1 LCIGEEDDGVG
12 VFEVEEEDE
21 EHHQTVHCEYSD
33 CQSKAWGS
41 TPSKVCHNL
50 DCQTANNNKPLYLC
64 GLCDEKLHQGD
75 KSSHVRFN
83 VDPTRTQGQ
92 RYNSDDFSELDSGLS
107 TPDGSGS
114 LTTPFCVKTVAQ
126 SLKEELQR
134 KKQTRRHNTDDPG
147 KEWFTLKISNNSPP
161 EVIPALKGKSL
172 RDALQPAFERHGL
185 SLDDVDVYL
194 RSSKTPLG
202 HDYDT
207 YYLGGQHVRIEA
219 KGVVSPDGDVGRK
232 RRSFSSI
239 LSRARPF
246 SRKSKVDHHHRIN
259 EVTSYITCNYCKDK

>member
-83 VDPTRTQGQ
+83 VDPTRTQGM
-92 RYNSDDFSELDSGLS
+92 L
-107 TPDGSGS
+107 
-114 LTTPFCVKTVAQ
+114 
-126 SLKEELQR
+126 
-134 KKQTRRHNTDDPG
+134 H
-147 KEWFTLKISNNSPP
+147 SPP
-161 EVIPALKGKSL
+161 AQFPLTRTFCHMLTDFMCHVLL
-172 RDALQPAFERHGL
+172 MLLQ
-185 SLDDVDVYL
+185 V
-194 RSSKTPLG
+194 K
-202 HDYDT
+202 DT
-207 YYLGGQHVRIEA
+207 T
-219 KGVVSPDGDVGRK
+219 
-232 RRSFSSI
+232 
-239 LSRARPF
+239 
-246 SRKSKVDHHHRIN
+246 
-259 EVTSYITCNYCKDK
+259 VTISQN

>member
-1 LCIGEEDDGVG
+1 LFFCDGIVFLCLL
-12 VFEVEEEDE
+12 
-21 EHHQTVHCEYSD
+21 Q
-33 CQSKAWGS
+33 
-41 TPSKVCHNL
+41 L
-50 DCQTANNNKPLYLC
+50 LYLSVD
-64 GLCDEKLHQGD
+64 GEFLFLTL
-75 KSSHVRFN
+75 RFF
-83 VDPTRTQGQ
+83 V
-92 RYNSDDFSELDSGLS
+92 
-107 TPDGSGS
+107 
-114 LTTPFCVKTVAQ
+114 
-126 SLKEELQR
+126 
-134 KKQTRRHNTDDPG
+134 
-147 KEWFTLKISNNSPP
+147 
-161 EVIPALKGKSL
+161 